1 YVHQFLES
9 TIGYMFGR
17 DITCREPIHRCDDY
31 QPGVL
36 TEFGR
41 TGIKLFKKF
50 LMPCGLC
57 AAVPIMKPTNPVEE
71 HATPCNNET
80 QGKKLIKPSELPIYS
95 VADGYSKQMPRII
108 LQLYFIINVS
118 NDVSNTLKNL
128 KFIVDY
134 LQDEANYLP
143 RIGAVGIGGLSGLT
157 LGLRGGLLKRLFY
170 TSTGAGIVGCICFPR
185 EAKEALNTV
194 EHYGNI
200 SYNFIYGVKPGDSKT
215 EILKNDFPLLKSMLE
230 SKYFRMLSQPFEQK
244 TSNATEKM
252 ENCLISKLEKGFL
265 GKFHE
270 DNSSEACNVSFHHN
284 NEDSNLLEPVT
295 LKETSPIEVQNSKNS
310 KTLFK

>member
-1 YVHQFLES
+1 
-9 TIGYMFGR
+9 M
-17 DITCREPIHRCDDY
+17 
-31 QPGVL
+31 
-36 TEFGR
+36 
-41 TGIKLFKKF
+41 KLFKKF

-95 VADGYSKQMPRII
+95 VADGYSKQMPRFLMMFPI
-108 LQLYFIINVS
+108 LLKILNV
-118 NDVSNTLKNL
+118 V
-128 KFIVDY
+128 IVDY

-252 ENCLISKLEKGFL
+252 EVGCNNKITFL
-265 GKFHE
+265 HH
-270 DNSSEACNVSFHHN
+270 SSC
-284 NEDSNLLEPVT
+284 T
-295 LKETSPIEVQNSKNS
+295 L
-310 KTLFK
+310 